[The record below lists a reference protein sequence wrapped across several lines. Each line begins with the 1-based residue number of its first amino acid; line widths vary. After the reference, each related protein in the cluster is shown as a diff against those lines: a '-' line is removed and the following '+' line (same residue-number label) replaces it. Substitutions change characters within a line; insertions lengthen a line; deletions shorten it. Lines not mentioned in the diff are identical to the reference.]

1 MNEKAKVIDI
11 ASQLIQKKSVTPDD
25 DGCQEYIKEE
35 LEDFNFE
42 CVNLN
47 LEDVSNLWLRR
58 GDKKPLIVFAGHTD
72 VVPPGNL
79 EDWKTNPFEPVIK
92 DNILYG
98 RGASDM
104 KSSLAA
110 MVSATQK
117 FIVENPKHNGSIGF
131 LLTSDEEGPA
141 KYGTKKVIEKFK
153 EEQMSID
160 YCIVGEPTSNKIFG
174 DTIKNGRRGSITGNL
189 KIFGVQGHIAYPEL
203 AKNPIHLAGKLID
216 ILNTFKWDEGN
227 KYFPP
232 TSFQISSI
240 SSDKVASNMIPSW
253 TNLVFNLRFSNE
265 LTQHSIKDIFEKIL
279 TKNNLNYSI
288 EWNCSAEPFITK
300 EGDLTKVLQKV
311 IENKIKVKA
320 NLSTTGGTSDARFI
334 STHAN
339 ETIEFGPLNSSAH
352 KINENIKI
360 DDLIKLE
367 DIYYGVLCELLL

>member
-47 LEDVSNLWLRR
+47 LENVSNLWLKR

-79 EDWKTNPFEPVIK
+79 EEWKTNPFEPVIK

-367 DIYYGVLCELLL
+367 DIYYGVLSELLL

>member
-35 LEDFNFE
+35 LGDFNFE

-47 LEDVSNLWLRR
+47 LENVSNLWLKR

-79 EDWKTNPFEPVIK
+79 EEWKTNPFEPVIK

-153 EEQMSID
+153 EEQMSIE

-189 KIFGVQGHIAYPEL
+189 KIFGIQGHIAYPEL

-367 DIYYGVLCELLL
+367 DIYYGVLSELLL

>member
-1 MNEKAKVIDI
+1 MNEKARVIDI
-11 ASQLIQKKSVTPDD
+11 ASQLIQKNSVTPDD

-35 LEDFNFE
+35 LKDFNFE

-47 LEDVSNLWLRR
+47 LENVSNLWLRR

-79 EDWKTNPFEPVIK
+79 EEWKTNPFEPVIK
-92 DNILYG
+92 DNTLYG

-117 FIVENPKHNGSIGF
+117 FIRENPKHNGSIGF

-160 YCIVGEPTSNKIFG
+160 YCIVGEPTSNKVFG

-203 AKNPIHLAGKLID
+203 AENPIHLAGKLID
-216 ILNTFKWDEGN
+216 VLNKFKWDEGN

-240 SSDKVASNMIPSW
+240 FSDKVASNMIPSW

-265 LTQHSIKDIFEKIL
+265 LTQHAIKAIFEKIL
-279 TKNNLNYSI
+279 YENNLNYAI
-288 EWNCSAEPFITK
+288 EWDCSAEPFVTK

-311 IENKIKVKA
+311 IENKIKVQA

-339 ETIEFGPLNSSAH
+339 ETIEFGPLNRSAH

>member
-47 LEDVSNLWLRR
+47 LENVSNLWLKR

-104 KSSLAA
+104 KSSIAA

>member
-47 LEDVSNLWLRR
+47 LENVSNLWLKR

-79 EDWKTNPFEPVIK
+79 EEWKTNPFEPVIK

-104 KSSLAA
+104 KSSIAA

-367 DIYYGVLCELLL
+367 DIYYGVLSELLL

>member
-47 LEDVSNLWLRR
+47 LENVSNLWLKR

-104 KSSLAA
+104 KSSIAA

-153 EEQMSID
+153 EEQMSIE

>member
-47 LEDVSNLWLRR
+47 LENVSNLWLRR
-58 GDKKPLIVFAGHTD
+58 GDKKPLVVFAGHTD

-79 EDWKTNPFEPVIK
+79 EEWKTNPFQPVIK

-153 EEQMSID
+153 EEQMSIE